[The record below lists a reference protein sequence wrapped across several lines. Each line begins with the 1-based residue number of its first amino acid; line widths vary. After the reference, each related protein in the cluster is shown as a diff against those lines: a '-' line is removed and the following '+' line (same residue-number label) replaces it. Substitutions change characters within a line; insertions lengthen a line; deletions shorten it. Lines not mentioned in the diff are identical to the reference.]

1 MSTCQTQV
9 YIRPPLTLKLHRCK
23 EFAAKGCKV
32 YATARRVEAMSTLTH
47 PSIERTRLDVTD
59 EASVQSV
66 VDGIVEKE
74 GRIDILVNNA
84 GVTCSGECI
93 CSSK

>member
-1 MSTCQTQV
+1 
-9 YIRPPLTLKLHRCK
+9 
-23 EFAAKGCKV
+23 
-32 YATARRVEAMSTLTH
+32 MSTLMH

-66 VDGIVEKE
+66 VDSIIEKE

-84 GVTCSGECI
+84 GMTCSGKRI
-93 CSSK
+93 CSFK